1 MRRSNAQQYL
11 IAPALDVSAEQDIAL
26 RIDEAQDRLEV
37 NVLLVEPNDQLREA
51 LAVQLAAEGYQVIC
65 AATAHRAFELLA
77 GQSFDLFIGKE
88 EKPPRSQ
95 ELILEF
101 KRRWPHLPFILLIE
115 PAHLHLAQQAL
126 HNGADDLFI
135 LSQPLEELGEVVER
149 NLTQEALARRR
160 TKRYR
165 TMLQASGEAVLD
177 AMLTALALRD
187 VETEEHS
194 LRVTAYTI
202 ELAERMAVPKTE
214 MYHIERGALLH
225 DIGKIG
231 IPDQILLKPT
241 KLTSE
246 ERLRM
251 QTHSIIGYNMCARI
265 ESLRGAARIVLHHHE
280 AWDGNGYPHGLR
292 GEAIPLG
299 SRIFA
304 IADAL
309 DAMTSNRPYRSA
321 CSLASALEEIE
332 RCSGSQFDPDIVKI
346 ALSVPLARWEQLR
359 HIAST

>member
-1 MRRSNAQQYL
+1 MRHSNAQRFL
-11 IAPALDVSAEQDIAL
+11 IAPAFDTSSTQDLAL
-26 RIDEAQDRLEV
+26 RVDEACSSLEV
-37 NVLLVEPNDQLREA
+37 NVLLLEPNDQLREA

-88 EKPPRSQ
+88 ETPPRSH
-95 ELILEF
+95 ELILEL
-101 KRRWPHLPFILLIE
+101 KKRWPHLPFILLVE
-115 PAHLHLAQQAL
+115 RAHLHVAQQAL
-126 HNGADDLFI
+126 RHGADDLFI

-149 NLTQEALARRR
+149 NLSQEALTRRR

-202 ELAERMAVPKTE
+202 EIAERMAVSKAE

-246 ERLRM
+246 ERRKM
-251 QTHSIIGYNMCARI
+251 QAHSIIGYNMCARI

-280 AWDGNGYPHGLR
+280 AWDGSGYPHGLR
-292 GEAIPLG
+292 GEAIPIG

-309 DAMTSNRPYRSA
+309 DAMTSNRPYRRA
-321 CSLASALEEIE
+321 CSLSNALEEIE
-332 RCSGSQFDPDIVKI
+332 RCSGSQFDPNIVKV
-346 ALSVPLARWEQLR
+346 ALSVPLGRWEQLR
-359 HIAST
+359 HVAST

>member
-51 LAVQLAAEGYQVIC
+51 LAVQLAAEGYLVIC

-88 EKPPRSQ
+88 ETPPRSH